1 MKKITLAILMLLG
14 TFSMASA
21 ELGVNIGV
29 SGQMGV
35 FQATATEKTDLE
47 IAAASRETQR
57 SESAVAAYGFN
68 SIFLEKTIGSKLA
81 IGVDYVLGSL
91 ETDTYDRTRPDLLS
105 KTDGAASNVTQ
116 KIQVDF
122 DNLITGYVNLNLS
135 DNFYLSAGL
144 MSVDVTTNETLGTGS
159 TYGNTSL
166 TGSSYGF
173 GYHHSFD
180 NGMFVRAA
188 ANILQFDGKTLTSS
202 TGDNQIVVD
211 ELNGAN
217 GKLSIGKSF

>member
-29 SGQMGV
+29 SGQLGV
-35 FQATATEKTDLE
+35 FQATATETE
-47 IAAASRETQR
+47 GSTTAASRETTGK
-57 SESAVAAYGFN
+57 ESAVAAYGFN
-68 SIFLEKTIGSKLA
+68 SIFLEKTIGSKVA

-91 ETDTYDRTRPDLLS
+91 ETDTYYRTRDDLLGS
-105 KTDGAASNVTQ
+105 SDGAASNVTQ
-116 KIQVDF
+116 KVQVDF
-122 DNLITGYVNLNLS
+122 DNLMTGYINLNLT

-144 MSVDVTTNETLGTGS
+144 MNVDVTTNETLGTGS

-188 ANILQFDGKTLTSS
+188 ANILQFDGKTLQAAN
-202 TGDNQIVVD
+202 GENAIILD